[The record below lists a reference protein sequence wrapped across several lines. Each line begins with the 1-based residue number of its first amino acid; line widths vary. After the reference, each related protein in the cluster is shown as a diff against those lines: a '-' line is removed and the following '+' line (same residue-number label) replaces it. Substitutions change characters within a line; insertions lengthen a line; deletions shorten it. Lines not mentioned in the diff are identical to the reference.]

1 MMVMDQLGMMI
12 LHTDGLP
19 KYEIVFADEPAEDG
33 KINPKPWMIYLSCVN
48 GDVYAVAEYAE
59 LDQAKD
65 ALNDIYKSYFY
76 EHHIFTLERPGKG
89 GEDEES

>member
-48 GDVYAVAEYAE
+48 DDVYAIAEYE
-59 LDQAKD
+59 DLDQAKD

-76 EHHIFTLERPGKG
+76 EHHIVSLEGPEEG

>member
-48 GDVYAVAEYAE
+48 GDVYAIAEYE
-59 LDQAKD
+59 DLDQAKY
-65 ALNDIYKSYFY
+65 ALISIYHSYLDSGLDILRLRA
-76 EHHIFTLERPGKG
+76 EEG
-89 GEDEES
+89 GEDEEG

>member
-1 MMVMDQLGMMI
+1 MIVMDQLGMMI

-48 GDVYAVAEYAE
+48 GDVYAIAEYE
-59 LDQAKD
+59 DLDQAKY
-65 ALNDIYKSYFY
+65 ALNDIYKSYLY
-76 EHHIFTLERPGKG
+76 DDNIVALERPEEG
-89 GEDEES
+89 GEDEEG